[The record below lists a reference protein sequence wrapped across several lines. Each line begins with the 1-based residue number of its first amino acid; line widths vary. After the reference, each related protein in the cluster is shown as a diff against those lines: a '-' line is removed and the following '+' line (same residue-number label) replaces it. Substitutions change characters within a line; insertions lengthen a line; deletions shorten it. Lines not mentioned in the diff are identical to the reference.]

1 MLRTILATSLLL
13 CALSACKSTSSNTLR
28 PYPMTT
34 CIVSGEPLDA
44 MGDPVVVGYRGQE
57 IKFCCEKCVDKFN
70 ADPEA
75 YLAKLSK

>member
-1 MLRTILATSLLL
+1 
-13 CALSACKSTSSNTLR
+13 
-28 PYPMTT
+28 
-34 CIVSGEPLDA
+34 